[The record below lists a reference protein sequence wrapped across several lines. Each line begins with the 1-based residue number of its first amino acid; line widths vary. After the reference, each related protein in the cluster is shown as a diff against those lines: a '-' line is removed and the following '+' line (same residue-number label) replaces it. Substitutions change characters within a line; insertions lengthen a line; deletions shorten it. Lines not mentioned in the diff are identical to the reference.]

1 MGEVCVTTARKAD
14 TKSEVALSSLIWALS
29 ELESY
34 AVARIVPKDGKDP
47 QLVLLAP
54 NIEPDLE
61 CLYDVPLPFAE
72 DIRSYQFPPL
82 DRVITVTG
90 QTLTKHRFLPTDE
103 LNDAMSD
110 YVDAMDLSTY
120 GIDDEGYAQCHSL
133 QCPSLTAGAETLRST
148 CLSTTHITPR
158 SIVSTMQ

>member
-1 MGEVCVTTARKAD
+1 MGDACVTVARKSD
-14 TKSEVALSSLIWALS
+14 TKSEASLSSLVWALS

-47 QLVLLAP
+47 LLVLLAP
-54 NIEPDLE
+54 GIEPGLE

-72 DIRSYQFPPL
+72 DVRSYQFPPL
-82 DRVITVTG
+82 DRVITVSG
-90 QTLTKHRFLPTDE
+90 QTLTKHRFLPSDE

-120 GIDDEGYAQCHSL
+120 GIDDEGY
-133 QCPSLTAGAETLRST
+133 
-148 CLSTTHITPR
+148 
-158 SIVSTMQ
+158 VD